1 MTALL
6 TAPAAFTT
14 ATIDYVALLP
24 LFVVFGGALLG
35 VLVAAFVPRSS
46 RFQAQV
52 ALTVVVLVA
61 ALVAVAVGAVHPRGV
76 TAGTAGAAG
85 IRPGPPT
92 PFVVRPI
99 TYDAAF
105 GGADTWHPAP
115 AQHRWFETNPVGK
128 GFHHHLDARYVDGSP
143 MPNTDPSFRAALAT
157 PACRVRPNRRAQFST
172 RAEWRMSVP
181 ATFTLIGAINRQW
194 T

>member
-35 VLVAAFVPRSS
+35 VLVEAFVPRSS

-61 ALVAVAVGAVHPRGV
+61 ALVAVAVGAVNHRGV
-76 TAGTAGAAG
+76 TAGTAGADGILRGAVVIDGPSLFIQSIILVFALLAVFTYAERLGGVGSDTFTPMGAAVPGSAG
-85 IRPGPPT
+85 EAEALRAGAMTAEVFPLLLFSVAGMMLFPSAGDLLTIVPS
-92 PFVVRPI
+92 I
-99 TYDAAF
+99 A
-105 GGADTWHPAP
+105 GGA
-115 AQHRWFETNPVGK
+115 
-128 GFHHHLDARYVDGSP
+128 L
-143 MPNTDPSFRAALAT
+143 
-157 PACRVRPNRRAQFST
+157 
-172 RAEWRMSVP
+172 
-181 ATFTLIGAINRQW
+181 
-194 T
+194 